1 MTQTMKYNPLIW
13 GVAAWTLLV
22 LATGCT
28 QATFT
33 EPMPMDRRDLPA
45 FPESWQGVWVDKDNV
60 AYKVADHYF
69 MPADSSEL
77 FILGH
82 EMKLRRYR
90 DFLVLNR
97 LQDDGSWEVML
108 AKRRGNVLSLY
119 GFNSDDEA
127 AVAVWR
133 EVLPDGISTTGG
145 VGDTAKKW
153 ILKPENNAAFRKL
166 VRKGGITPLGEWVR
180 RPA

>member
-1 MTQTMKYNPLIW
+1 MKFNPLIW
-13 GVAAWTLLV
+13 LV
-22 LATGCT
+22 SVMTVLVMATGCT

-33 EPMPMDRRDLPA
+33 EPMPIERRDLSA
-45 FPESWQGVWVDKDNV
+45 FPEGWRGVWVDKDNL

-77 FILGH
+77 FILGQ

-90 DFLVLNR
+90 DFLVINR
-97 LQDDGSWEVML
+97 KQDDGTWEVIL
-108 AKRRGNVLSLY
+108 AKRRGNVVSLY
-119 GFNSDDEA
+119 GFNSDNEA

-133 EVLPDGISTTGG
+133 EVLPDGISTTG
-145 VGDTAKKW
+145 VSDADRKW

-166 VRKGGITPLGEWVR
+166 VRKGGLTPLGEWVR
-180 RPA
+180 RTE

>member
-1 MTQTMKYNPLIW
+1 MKSNPW
-13 GVAAWTLLV
+13 NWWMAAWTLLV

-33 EPMPMDRRDLPA
+33 EPMPIDRRDLSA
-45 FPESWQGVWVDKDNV
+45 FPEGWRGVWVDKENQ

-90 DFLVLNR
+90 DFLVINR
-97 LQDDGSWEVML
+97 KQDDGTWEVIL
-108 AKRRGNVLSLY
+108 AKRRGNVVSLY
-119 GFNSDDEA
+119 GFNSDNEE
-127 AVAVWR
+127 AVAVWK
-133 EVLPDGISTTGG
+133 EVLPDGISTTG
-145 VGDTAKKW
+145 VGEDSKKW

-180 RPA
+180 RTE